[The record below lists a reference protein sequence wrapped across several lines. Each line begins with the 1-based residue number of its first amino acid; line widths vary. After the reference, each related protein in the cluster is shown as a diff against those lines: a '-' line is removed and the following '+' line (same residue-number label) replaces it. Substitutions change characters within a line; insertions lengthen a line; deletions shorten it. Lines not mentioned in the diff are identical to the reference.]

1 MRIRI
6 SPRRKKANRVILEV
20 ANLSKQY
27 GDRQAVRDVSFHIG
41 AGEVF
46 GLLGPNGAG
55 KTTTIGAIATI
66 ITPSQ
71 GEVKIAGLAAAGVKS
86 KLGLVP
92 QKLCL
97 YPSLTAEE
105 HLSLFGRMYGLE
117 RLRLRQR
124 VKDLLELTGLEPR
137 RADRVATFSG
147 GMQRRLNL
155 ACGLVH
161 EPELL
166 LLDEPTVGVDPQ
178 TRERIFTAVEELAAR
193 GMAVLYTT
201 HYMEEAERLC
211 HRLAI
216 MDEGRVVAEGTVD
229 ELARLIGEGG
239 SVVVAFQSKP
249 SNAVAARL
257 KERGARQ
264 SGPHRFQM
272 PGLSVEAQVRDLL
285 DMASSE
291 NTPIRELTVHRPNLG
306 EVFFHLTGK
315 ALRD

>member
-1 MRIRI
+1 M
-6 SPRRKKANRVILEV
+6 ILEV

-27 GDRQAVRDVSFHIG
+27 GDRQAVREVSFHIG

-55 KTTTIGAIATI
+55 KTTTIGMVATI
-66 ITPSQ
+66 ISPSQ
-71 GEVKIAGLAAAGVKS
+71 GEVKITGLAAATAKG

-92 QKLCL
+92 QMLCL

-105 HLSLFGRMYGLE
+105 HLSFFGRMYGLE
-117 RLRLRQR
+117 RARLRTR
-124 VKDLLELTGLEPR
+124 VDDLLELTGLTPR

-216 MDEGRVVAEGTVD
+216 MDEGRIIAEGTVE
-229 ELARLIGEGG
+229 ELARLMGE
-239 SVVVAFQSKP
+239 V
-249 SNAVAARL
+249 
-257 KERGARQ
+257 
-264 SGPHRFQM
+264 
-272 PGLSVEAQVRDLL
+272 
-285 DMASSE
+285 
-291 NTPIRELTVHRPNLG
+291 TPIRELTVRRPNLG

>member
-1 MRIRI
+1 M
-6 SPRRKKANRVILEV
+6 V
-20 ANLSKQY
+20 
-27 GDRQAVRDVSFHIG
+27 
-41 AGEVF
+41 
-46 GLLGPNGAG
+46 
-55 KTTTIGAIATI
+55 ATI
-66 ITPSQ
+66 IPPSQ
-71 GEVKIAGLAAAGVKS
+71 GEVKITGLAAATAKG

-92 QKLCL
+92 QMLCL

-105 HLSLFGRMYGLE
+105 HLSFFGRMYGLE
-117 RLRLRQR
+117 RARLRTR
-124 VKDLLELTGLEPR
+124 VDDLLELTGLTPR

-216 MDEGRVVAEGTVD
+216 MDEGRIIAEGTVE
-229 ELARLIGEGG
+229 ELARLMGE
-239 SVVVAFQSKP
+239 V
-249 SNAVAARL
+249 
-257 KERGARQ
+257 
-264 SGPHRFQM
+264 
-272 PGLSVEAQVRDLL
+272 
-285 DMASSE
+285 
-291 NTPIRELTVHRPNLG
+291 TPIRELTVRRPNLG